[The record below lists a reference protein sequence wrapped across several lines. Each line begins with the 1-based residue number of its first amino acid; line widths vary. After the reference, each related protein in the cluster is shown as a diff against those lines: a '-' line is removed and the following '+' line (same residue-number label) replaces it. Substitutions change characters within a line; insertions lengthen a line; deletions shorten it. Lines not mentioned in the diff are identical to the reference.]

1 VSVSLRLVTHQ
12 GDSRLWKT
20 IQRFQLLQ
28 LPPHNREGWF
38 ILWQAF
44 SKSGPQL
51 RASQNQLGLEL
62 NVQIPG
68 AHPWPPASGSF
79 RKKPGSLHFT
89 SLPYLQASVRPANS
103 GVSLR
108 PIIIGR
114 KPHDPKTAPQN
125 CSQAITGFPEIQG
138 CGHCRHLWKAGTSN
152 KAVFVWFWKQGKF
165 WMRFSFR
172 DKVLKSYSSSTP
184 CSEIISSQI
193 RLKI

>member
-1 VSVSLRLVTHQ
+1 MSVSLRLVTHQ

-89 SLPYLQASVRPANS
+89 SLPHLQASVRPASS

-114 KPHDPKTAPQN
+114 EPHDPETTPQN

-152 KAVFVWFWKQGKF
+152 KAVFV
-165 WMRFSFR
+165 
-172 DKVLKSYSSSTP
+172 
-184 CSEIISSQI
+184 
-193 RLKI
+193 